1 MTPEE
6 LQQAKDRLAE
16 YKRDLESVSEVDQE
30 RLKAVMKL
38 ENQLNDVQ
46 AKRLSDFQLQM
57 AEFDEMVKDS
67 QKEIASLNRELTD
80 AEKEYREAKKTGDQA
95 AIAAAQVKI
104 DLLDDEIEK
113 QEEIIELVKEQK
125 KEQEDLN
132 STTGNLISTL
142 TGVQAEQTGVI
153 GAIQKSMNQGM
164 GFGGAMNALMG
175 SMTTSFK
182 AIVTPI
188 NVVASIAAKVVEST
202 VAMVMSTDQALANF
216 NKLTTASG
224 KLNRAIFEASVQ
236 TKQFGVNMEQTVQ
249 VAGELFTS
257 MTSFRDMTEETV
269 TEVTTLAAALNKVG
283 LSTKDFGEI
292 SDLAMKG
299 FSMNL
304 TEANNLQMELLGV
317 AKDLNVPLSQIGANF
332 NSSMNELAKYGPAGI
347 EVFKELAAMA
357 QAAGVEMET
366 LLGVAKGF
374 DTIEGAAEK
383 TSKLNAIL
391 GSTMNTMEMLNA
403 TESERLMMIKRSVE
417 ATGRS
422 FDSMDRHEKQAIAA
436 AAGISSMSDAQKFFN
451 TSGAE
456 FEAQMAKLTGEAGN
470 LEDATG
476 AATSITE
483 KFRLMMETTAV
494 AIMPLI
500 KLVTSLLSALLFLL
514 TPIFAILNGVI
525 GMSEAF
531 GEFIGVGKEMG
542 ILLTAGAVAGG
553 FFYLKFLLKGT
564 HIEMLKMLKATFLT
578 KRGLIDFATSIPSM
592 LKTVL
597 VDAKNA
603 IIGKAMALKTS
614 LTPSFIAAKSKLIAF
629 GGSIKTSLMGAL
641 TAAKTAIIAKA
652 TALKTTLVGAL
663 TTAKGAIIAKAVA
676 LKTTLVGALVAAKA
690 AIIAKAV
697 ALKTTL
703 VGALVAAKAAV
714 IAKAVA
720 LKTTLVGAL
729 IVAKGAIIAK
739 AVALKTT
746 LVGALIVA
754 KGAIIA
760 KAVALKTTL
769 IGALIVAKGAV
780 IAKAIALKTIFIGAL
795 VAAKAAIISKATTI
809 YTSFMGAM
817 TTAISAVASFAVSIY
832 TSFIAPVFAAVA
844 SVFTFAASLIASAI
858 PALVAVT
865 GAVISFTVALLTN
878 PIVLIGMAI
887 AAVAYLIYDNF
898 DMLFSFM
905 ISGFTMVGDIFSTIG
920 NGLASIFFGIV
931 DGLTGIVNAM
941 IDGVNFMIDGLN
953 TISFTIPDWVPFVG
967 GETFGIDIP
976 LIPYLE
982 KGGEISTDGAAYL
995 HQGEKVVPAAQVQQL
1010 DDSIETASTLLAA
1023 APMIAM
1029 TMMNPVTMI
1038 AGAVGAV
1045 ATTGLGGNNDDV
1057 VEAIQENTA
1066 AIKALIAQGGGPTE
1080 AGGTN
1085 TITLE
1090 INERQLGKVVTKVL
1104 NDKNPLTLG

>member
-690 AIIAKAV
+690 AVIAKAV

-714 IAKAVA
+714 
-720 LKTTLVGAL
+720 
-729 IVAKGAIIAK
+729 IAK

-941 IDGVNFMIDGLN
+941 IDGVNFMINGLN

>member
-690 AIIAKAV
+690 A
-697 ALKTTL
+697 
-703 VGALVAAKAAV
+703 V

>member
-746 LVGALIVA
+746 L
-754 KGAIIA
+754 
-760 KAVALKTTL
+760 